1 VFHCE
6 ATNEVFTD
14 YEAFFDRTILCNS
27 LVWSCSVTGK
37 SNLTYEEAVE
47 SEEKAKKRISN
58 LPRPLKKG
66 LLWLAHKTKRGRLG
80 EIVDDVYDWSKSRY
94 FVGETIEAVIGN
106 QWCESKITRVIPPTE
121 AEIKADAEEITEV
134 DQDGSPKK
142 SDDNDITEI
151 NKDGSPKKNGE
162 VADKAKIENPPD
174 HLYKY
179 EVEETE
185 PDDEDMVEL
194 HVIEADDIKRE
205 KGVLTRDKLNLY
217 LKNVVELDGAI
228 FKLKSKAI
236 KMYNLDSIQINDIF
250 AGPEP
255 EFEESIRKIGVM
267 VNKKKGQFTL
277 DGWATSNKGEKKQ
290 GQEKKEKE
298 KKAKV
303 EQAPKPKKQTPEE
316 IEAEMKKLREAQAK
330 YREDMRIKAEEMKQK
345 RIEEKQKEKERKAE
359 EKRMVK
365 EIMQEWNSRKE
376 DLDIA
381 DHKELPSPTPVR
393 CRIPN
398 HLVGDFISI
407 LEFLHSFSEILEVK
421 DSYPGTGVTFAEL
434 ESALVETEA
443 VDGAFYD
450 IISFMLVTLFDLQL
464 EEEEEARA
472 DSDKTATD
480 ELHEGLT
487 GKNQEIANAIKA
499 ATETHLYT
507 RKNLGLTLREIH
519 LDQWSITEVLRLHL
533 ESSGAFMGHNLR
545 NWRYQQR
552 GGWALQDDPGF
563 QFCMENPQILA
574 SLHEKSVF
582 ELGVIEKL
590 KVLGAM
596 MNQMLSFA
604 GVRDE
609 IDTRFENFFE
619 AKQEL
624 RDATAEEN
632 KRLKELKQEELNRIK
647 EERQKMME
655 ERLKEAENKKNDK
668 EKKLMEDEKGVNKKA
683 DEKVVEAPALTT
695 RQQEA
700 ALAAKEKEEKEK
712 QEEEDNLKADW
723 LERESSLNKA
733 IADYQRGFSVQC
745 LGRDRAYRRFW
756 VFDSVPGVFVE
767 HDDDL
772 IGDCREEPTP
782 WDPAAVVEP
791 MNEEQATK
799 KAREIMEAKLGT
811 VPSSPSSDKENK
823 SSVLPNSGPGL
834 AVGDVGKTYSK
845 KAPVLKQKV
854 LGTSNGSLAVQ
865 KKEETKSTDTI
876 EPMEVATEE
885 SEVKGIPENP
895 PWGCCL
901 ANGPDC
907 PVHSNILP
915 RTHWSFYSTIQEID
929 DLVEGLNPRGIR
941 EGELKEKI
949 LLERERIDGRVKKC
963 KVDQLVISKEEEE
976 KLGATQLQQ
985 VQDRREKASKSAWV
999 ETVPVGTD
1007 LQEVME
1013 TNLRDQILELEERI
1027 WVGTMGTLKVKN
1039 RDKWTSA
1046 IGGKKYDM
1054 GTDSLVW
1061 GEGDKVDKDALL
1073 DIEGSSDEKS
1083 NKRDSGASTSS
1094 NAEMRMLVRQMAAA
1108 ILQVGQMITDREKF
1122 LKEPLGEDEKEKKKR
1137 LKREEEEKKRKELQA
1152 EAEEDEDEDDET
1164 EVKVIMTAY
1173 KRWER
1178 SLMSSTNLGQ
1188 LFIHLRTLDNSIV
1201 WSKSILNT
1209 KCKVCR
1215 RKTDSDNMLLC
1226 DSCDTGYHIY
1236 CLKPKLKAI
1245 PEGDWFCPECKP
1257 KERVRSPKKKV
1268 RRAFSQT
1275 EDSDEDPDETP
1286 PKKKGKSKKRLI
1298 ESDEE
1303 PEEEEE
1309 LPKKRGKGKK
1319 KAVESEDEEESED
1332 EMPKKRGG
1340 KKKSE
1345 DSKTK
1350 DNKKK
1355 GGLANLL
1362 GKRGAAKK
1370 AEKQMKGLDDT
1381 HEEEDDSDDEDTGK
1395 RGKRNKK
1402 NQDENKENAR
1412 VKRARNL
1419 DDSFDLNI
1427 VGLEDL
1433 VKGLLKHKD
1442 GWPFDR
1448 PITKADAPDYHLC
1461 VRYPMDLGTIR
1472 GKLNDMQYTSNQE
1485 VINDIKLVFSNCYS
1499 YNMEDAEEYG
1509 CAERLEKFFT
1519 SQLKAQGLVDEE
1531 ATKPKA
1537 KKRKL

>member
-1 VFHCE
+1 MG
-6 ATNEVFTD
+6 NEVFTD

-228 FKLKSKAI
+228 FRLKSKAI

-303 EQAPKPKKQTPEE
+303 EQAPKPKKRTPEE

-464 EEEEEARA
+464 EEEEARA

-487 GKNQEIANAIKA
+487 GKNQEIANAIKS

-590 KVLGAM
+590 KVMGAM

-604 GVRDE
+604 GVRDK
-609 IDTRFENFFE
+609 IDSRFENFFE

-647 EERQKMME
+647 EERQKIME

-668 EKKLMEDEKGVNKKA
+668 EKKLMEDEI
-683 DEKVVEAPALTT
+683 D
-695 RQQEA
+695 
-700 ALAAKEKEEKEK
+700 
-712 QEEEDNLKADW
+712 
-723 LERESSLNKA
+723 S
-733 IADYQRGFSVQC
+733 
-745 LGRDRAYRRFW
+745 RF
-756 VFDSVPGVFVE
+756 
-767 HDDDL
+767 
-772 IGDCREEPTP
+772 
-782 WDPAAVVEP
+782 
-791 MNEEQATK
+791 
-799 KAREIMEAKLGT
+799 
-811 VPSSPSSDKENK
+811 
-823 SSVLPNSGPGL
+823 
-834 AVGDVGKTYSK
+834 
-845 KAPVLKQKV
+845 
-854 LGTSNGSLAVQ
+854 
-865 KKEETKSTDTI
+865 
-876 EPMEVATEE
+876 
-885 SEVKGIPENP
+885 
-895 PWGCCL
+895 
-901 ANGPDC
+901 
-907 PVHSNILP
+907 
-915 RTHWSFYSTIQEID
+915 
-929 DLVEGLNPRGIR
+929 
-941 EGELKEKI
+941 
-949 LLERERIDGRVKKC
+949 
-963 KVDQLVISKEEEE
+963 
-976 KLGATQLQQ
+976 
-985 VQDRREKASKSAWV
+985 
-999 ETVPVGTD
+999 
-1007 LQEVME
+1007 
-1013 TNLRDQILELEERI
+1013 
-1027 WVGTMGTLKVKN
+1027 
-1039 RDKWTSA
+1039 
-1046 IGGKKYDM
+1046 
-1054 GTDSLVW
+1054 
-1061 GEGDKVDKDALL
+1061 
-1073 DIEGSSDEKS
+1073 
-1083 NKRDSGASTSS
+1083 
-1094 NAEMRMLVRQMAAA
+1094 
-1108 ILQVGQMITDREKF
+1108 
-1122 LKEPLGEDEKEKKKR
+1122 
-1137 LKREEEEKKRKELQA
+1137 
-1152 EAEEDEDEDDET
+1152 
-1164 EVKVIMTAY
+1164 
-1173 KRWER
+1173 
-1178 SLMSSTNLGQ
+1178 
-1188 LFIHLRTLDNSIV
+1188 
-1201 WSKSILNT
+1201 
-1209 KCKVCR
+1209 
-1215 RKTDSDNMLLC
+1215 
-1226 DSCDTGYHIY
+1226 
-1236 CLKPKLKAI
+1236 
-1245 PEGDWFCPECKP
+1245 
-1257 KERVRSPKKKV
+1257 
-1268 RRAFSQT
+1268 
-1275 EDSDEDPDETP
+1275 
-1286 PKKKGKSKKRLI
+1286 
-1298 ESDEE
+1298 
-1303 PEEEEE
+1303 
-1309 LPKKRGKGKK
+1309 
-1319 KAVESEDEEESED
+1319 
-1332 EMPKKRGG
+1332 
-1340 KKKSE
+1340 
-1345 DSKTK
+1345 
-1350 DNKKK
+1350 
-1355 GGLANLL
+1355 
-1362 GKRGAAKK
+1362 
-1370 AEKQMKGLDDT
+1370 
-1381 HEEEDDSDDEDTGK
+1381 
-1395 RGKRNKK
+1395 
-1402 NQDENKENAR
+1402 
-1412 VKRARNL
+1412 
-1419 DDSFDLNI
+1419 
-1427 VGLEDL
+1427 
-1433 VKGLLKHKD
+1433 
-1442 GWPFDR
+1442 
-1448 PITKADAPDYHLC
+1448 
-1461 VRYPMDLGTIR
+1461 
-1472 GKLNDMQYTSNQE
+1472 
-1485 VINDIKLVFSNCYS
+1485 
-1499 YNMEDAEEYG
+1499 
-1509 CAERLEKFFT
+1509 
-1519 SQLKAQGLVDEE
+1519 
-1531 ATKPKA
+1531 
-1537 KKRKL
+1537 